1 MDFLSDVYVKCD
13 SCQGKRYNRDT
24 LEVRFKGK
32 SISDVLEMTVSEAV
46 SFFSNQPKIY
56 KKLGALNDV
65 GLGYISLGQQSTMLS
80 GGEGQRV
87 KLASELYKKDTGDTL
102 FILDEPTTGLH
113 FNDIKNLMLVINRL
127 VEKGNTVIIIEH
139 NMDVIKCADHIID
152 MGPEGGDSGGEIV
165 VEGNPE
171 KVVKINIGETS
182 KFLEKELVK

>member
-1 MDFLSDVYVKCD
+1 MKQGAFSFNVKGGRCEDCRGGGLKQFEMDFLSDVYVKCD

-56 KKLGALNDV
+56 KKLEALNDV

-87 KLASELYKKDTGDTL
+87 KLASELYKKDTG
-102 FILDEPTTGLH
+102 
-113 FNDIKNLMLVINRL
+113 
-127 VEKGNTVIIIEH
+127 NTSVSYTH
-139 NMDVIKCADHIID
+139 LRAH
-152 MGPEGGDSGGEIV
+152 
-165 VEGNPE
+165 
-171 KVVKINIGETS
+171 ET
-182 KFLEKELVK
+182 